1 MKRRKK
7 KIMPIQI
14 LRVHPV
20 GLNTVA
26 MIAIHTD
33 IKQAEFLKNPEI
45 LFALCCSWNDRHNF
59 KVACD
64 LSNYF
69 PKHVLSVFKPVLK
82 NIQYMQ

>member
-14 LRVHPV
+14 LRVHPL
-20 GLNTVA
+20 GLNTVE

-33 IKQAEFLKNPEI
+33 IRQAQLMKNPEI
-45 LFALCCSWNDRHNF
+45 LFALYCFWNDRHNL

-64 LSNYF
+64 RSNYF
-69 PKHVLSVFKPVLK
+69 PKHVLFVFKMVLK